1 MYFPDRGLFVGSAG
15 DRIERRPWTRTTMDF
30 LSPSTLDEALQAKS
44 AHPEAVPIM
53 GGTDVMV
60 DINFD
65 RQRPPALLDL
75 TRVPELAEWGPDED
89 GVRLGA
95 GVSYT
100 RIMKDLP
107 ESAPALVKASRTVA
121 SPQIRNRGT
130 VGGNLGSASP
140 AGDVHPFLLATDAR
154 VELASVRG
162 ERCVPA
168 REFYLSPRKTVQ
180 QPDELITAVLL
191 PARTGPQQFAKIGT
205 RNAMVIAVTSFSLV
219 LDAARRTVG
228 TGLGAA
234 APTPV
239 RAGSAEE
246 FLAAEF
252 DWEGARMPSKATVDH
267 FGELVAA
274 AARPIDDQRGSAAY
288 RRHALAVMARR
299 ALSWSVIDY
308 RKEGVRCV

>member
-1 MYFPDRGLFVGSAG
+1 M
-15 DRIERRPWTRTTMDF
+15 EF
-30 LSPSTLDEALQAKS
+30 LSPSTLEEALAAKNT
-44 AHPEAVPIM
+44 HPEAVPIM

-60 DINFD
+60 DLNFG
-65 RQRPPALLDL
+65 RRRPPALLDL
-75 TRVPELAEWGPDED
+75 TRIPELAEWGPDGD

-95 GVSYT
+95 GVPYT
-100 RIMKDLP
+100 RIMKDLS
-107 ESAPALVKASRTVA
+107 ESAPALAKASRTVA

-130 VGGNLGSASP
+130 VGGNLGGASP
-140 AGDVHPFLLATDAR
+140 AGDAHPSLLATHAE

-162 ERCVPA
+162 RRRVPA
-168 REFYLSPRKTVQ
+168 REFYLSLRRTAR
-180 QPDELITAVLL
+180 QPDELVTAVLL
-191 PARTGPQQFAKIGT
+191 PAPSGPQQFAKIGA

-219 LDAARRTVG
+219 LDTDKRTVG

-234 APTPV
+234 APVPV
-239 RAGSAEE
+239 RAEIAEE

-252 DWEGARMPSKATVDH
+252 DWEGARMPSVATVRR

-274 AARPIDDQRGSAAY
+274 AARPIDDRRGSAAY

-308 RKEGVRCV
+308 REGGVRCV